1 MKNLTKNLYLCKY
14 IVISLC
20 LIFALFLCLSGCY
33 DNIDNKNNVEHF
45 KNNIIEVESFSY
57 TEDFE
62 YHKDDAGTKTTGF
75 INTQKTQLKSVA
87 QAVELA
93 KKECTVE
100 YDTISAAFDD
110 DLKIYRISF
119 FLDKFLGGDQNVYI
133 NQDGI
138 TQMIVYGE

>member
-1 MKNLTKNLYLCKY
+1 MKNLNKPSLHKCTIIYLC
-14 IVISLC
+14 L
-20 LIFALFLCLSGCY
+20 LLALFWCLSGCS
-33 DNIDNKNNVEHF
+33 DNMDNKNNVEHF
-45 KNNIIEVESFSY
+45 KNNIINVESFSY

-75 INTQKTQLKSVA
+75 INTQKTQLEGVL

-100 YDTISAAFDD
+100 YDTISAAFDA

-119 FLDKFLGGDQNVYI
+119 FMDEFLGGDQNVYI

>member
-1 MKNLTKNLYLCKY
+1 MQIYCN
-14 IVISLC
+14 ILC
-20 LIFALFLCLSGCY
+20 LIFTLFLCLSGCS
-33 DNIDNKNNVEHF
+33 DNMDNKNNVENF
-45 KNNIIEVESFSY
+45 KNNKINVGSFSY

-62 YHKDDAGTKTTGF
+62 CYKDEAGTKMTGF
-75 INTQKTQLKSVA
+75 VNTQKTQLESVA

-100 YDTISAAFDD
+100 YDTISAAFDA

-119 FLDKFLGGDQNVYI
+119 FMDEFLGGDQNVYI